1 MSLFPFIE
9 DIEIENISTKYTTV
23 PVEYEFDFETNK
35 LTGRKVYGNEA
46 IKAWVHKLL
55 RTKRYKYL
63 IYTWDYGNEIEDLI
77 SKHYDKAY
85 IESEVYRDIREAVII
100 NPYIKDISSFSVEF
114 DKTRMTLNFQLITE
128 FGEVNINVN

>member
-9 DIEIENISTKYTTV
+9 DIEIENISTKYTMV

-77 SKHYDKAY
+77 SKHYNKDY
-85 IESEVYRDIREAVII
+85 IESEVYRNIKEALYI
-100 NPYIKDISSFSVEF
+100 NPYIKDIFNFSVEF
-114 DKTRMTLNFQLITE
+114 DKTIITLSFTVE
-128 FGEVNINVN
+128 TKFGEVAINV